1 MNVPL
6 LSLSSMN
13 LKKYRV
19 QNFRSVEDSTW
30 IECDSTTTLVG
41 INESGKSNL
50 LLALWKLN
58 PVIDG
63 DIDILHDMPASK
75 LSEYRNKAKE
85 ISFIS
90 AQFELN
96 NDDNTAI
103 QGAVPKEITIPF
115 IDVVTVSRHYDG
127 SYAIELPDSL
137 FNEIPEDSLPEEM
150 SKGQVL
156 KMLQKEV
163 IEIMPKF
170 VYYSNYGNLS
180 SKIYLPHAL
189 KWLKGEQITGV
200 QKSKEQIRTL
210 KVLFKYVNLNASEI
224 SELGAAPPPDSH
236 MRHITKEE
244 ITSYQQKREKRRL
257 LLNSAATD
265 LTTKFRQWWKQGN
278 YNFRFEADGDFFSI
292 CVSDDIRP
300 EFVDL
305 SLRST
310 GLQWFLSF
318 FLVFLVESKQSHNNA
333 ILLLDEA
340 GLTLHP
346 NAQKDLIRIFDGLA
360 LSNQL
365 ILTTHSPFII
375 DTNNIDRCRVVYSDE
390 NGKTVVSRDL
400 RASAK
405 GRANN
410 SIYAIYSALG
420 LNATDILL
428 QGCQP
433 IVVEGA
439 SDQYYLTAI
448 KNILIKEKKI
458 APKQELVFI
467 PSGGVK
473 GVAEVSKL
481 ISGKNEGLPFV
492 ILDSDSSGND
502 FAAKLKRDLYKG
514 AEDHIIQIKDIV
526 GFDGAEIE
534 DLISSD
540 RLDNL
545 TELLTRGCEE
555 EFMHEENKPY
565 LPQFQKY
572 AEEQGIH
579 LEVGWKV
586 NLSSVF
592 KTKSL
597 QAKFKPTQKELEM
610 WVALFRQIVK

>member
-1 MNVPL
+1 
-6 LSLSSMN
+6 MN
-13 LKKYRV
+13 LKRYKV

-30 IECDSTTTLVG
+30 IDCDSTTTLVG

-75 LSEYRNKAKE
+75 LSEYRDKAKD

-90 AQFELN
+90 AQFELSSN
-96 NDDNTAI
+96 DNTAI
-103 QGAVPKEITIPF
+103 QKAIPEEITIPF
-115 IDVVTVSRHYDG
+115 IEVVTVSRHYDG
-127 SYAIELPDSL
+127 SYAVELPDV
-137 FNEIPEDSLPEEM
+137 FINGIPEDSLPDGIGKESVLSLI
-150 SKGQVL
+150 SK
-156 KMLQKEV
+156 E
-163 IEIMPKF
+163 ITNIMPKF

-189 KWLKGEQITGV
+189 RWLNGEQITGI
-200 QKSKEQIRTL
+200 QKSKEQIRTMR
-210 KVLFKYVNLNASEI
+210 VLFKYVNLNPSEI
-224 SELGAAPPPDSH
+224 LELGAAPPADTYS
-236 MRHITKEE
+236 RHITKEE
-244 ITSYQQKREKRRL
+244 ISSYEQKREKRRL
-257 LLNSAATD
+257 LLNSAATE
-265 LTTKFRQWWKQGN
+265 LTTRFRQWWKQGN

-333 ILLLDEA
+333 IILLDEA

-346 NAQKDLIRIFDGLA
+346 NAQKDLTRFFDGLA
-360 LSNQL
+360 QNNQL

-375 DTNNIDRCRVVYSDE
+375 DTNNIDRCRVVYSNE
-390 NGKTVVSRDL
+390 NGKTVVSRNL

-405 GRANN
+405 GRANS

-433 IVVEGA
+433 VVVEGA

-448 KNILIKEKKI
+448 KNILIRTQKI

-481 ISGKNEGLPFV
+481 ISGKNEELPFV

-502 FAAKLKRDLYKG
+502 FAAKLKKELYKG
-514 AEDHIIQIKDIV
+514 VEDRIVQIKEVV

-540 RLDNL
+540 RLDTL

-555 EFMHEENKPY
+555 EFMHEENEPY

-572 AEEQGIH
+572 AEKQGIP
-579 LEVGWKV
+579 LETGWKV
-586 NLSSVF
+586 NLASVF
-592 KTKSL
+592 KSKSL
-597 QAKFKPTQKELEM
+597 QEKFKPTPREM
-610 WVALFRQIVK
+610 EVWEALFKKILK